1 MIKRQGGN
9 MAYGSTE
16 NHGYPCLL
24 QRVAGVWKVIGEP
37 IAVTVNFGA
46 LEATGILA
54 FTDAGKAHKV
64 LSIRESH
71 QVAEATAATANLK
84 AERCQG
90 TEAATQGD
98 DLVGATDIGLKAA
111 ANTPQDA
118 TVLTTS
124 GIDVL
129 AAGDR
134 LVLHAALDN
143 ATATAL
149 TEYRGGVTI
158 RLVPVTLDTQ
168 SAS

>member
-1 MIKRQGGN
+1 MIKRRGGN
-9 MAYGSTE
+9 TAYGSAE

-37 IAVTVNFGA
+37 IAVQVNFGA

-71 QVAEATAATANLK
+71 QVAETSAGTANLK

-90 TEAATQGD
+90 TEAVTQGD
-98 DLVGATDIGLKAA
+98 DLLAATGVNLKAA
-111 ANTPQDA
+111 ANTPQNG

-124 GIDVL
+124 SIDVL

-134 LVLHAALDN
+134 LMLHAALDN
-143 ATATAL
+143 ATAQAL

-168 SAS
+168 SQS